1 MPEAGSQRE
10 SAGAFSDAADRIRD
24 SAKWL
29 LTAFAGV
36 GAVLAAGLPLA
47 DLGKLASDRN
57 DHRLQLAIAA
67 IVAAELGIGIAI
79 GAAASVINRSFV
91 TLKWLKEKKRRR
103 KNLDGDSILLAGHDD
118 VPQLYDKMTSALQAH
133 REAVEKWVT
142 DPNETNSNA
151 MKQRNDVVYYYDQI
165 VMKVVQQASYRR
177 LSRAYVWAR
186 VIMLFGAAV
195 AAGGITLFAW
205 AVRPPG

>member
-1 MPEAGSQRE
+1 MPAAGSQQE
-10 SAGAFSDAADRIRD
+10 AGAFSDAADRIRD

-47 DLGKLASDRN
+47 DLGKLASDRSE
-57 DHRLQLAIAA
+57 HRLQLAIAA
-67 IVAAELGIGIAI
+67 VVAAELGIGVAI
-79 GAAASVINRSFV
+79 GGAASVINRSFV
-91 TLKWLKEKKRRR
+91 TLKWLKDRQRRHQSI
-103 KNLDGDSILLAGHDD
+103 DGDRILLAGYES
-118 VPQLYDKMTSALQAH
+118 VPQLYDKMASALQAH
-133 REAVEKWVT
+133 RTAVENWVT
-142 DPNETNSNA
+142 APDDENKA
-151 MKQRNDVVYYYDQI
+151 AVQQRSDVVYYYDQI

-186 VIMLFGAAV
+186 AIMLVGAAV

-205 AVRPPG
+205 AIRPPG